1 MKKVYLFISLM
12 LSALAVGCNNSGTEE
27 QTPNLPNDQNK
38 VTVTVNATLPGDLTW
53 VAGQSVAING
63 LQSEAVTEEAA
74 GGVTYPFVT
83 SAVEAPIVVIAPYE
97 ILTGLNEVS
106 LPATQSYV
114 ADGFDR
120 EAYAMAGIAVE
131 ATPESEESSNKLVA
145 DVALSPVVGVVT
157 LPLTLDSA
165 TAANPVQIKSLSF
178 TALSG
183 AALNGSW
190 NTEAK
195 STTDEA
201 GVVTYDYE
209 LKGIQNSAT
218 TVLNCEEGVEINSSA
233 PTYFSLV
240 VPAGLYTG
248 GFEVVATDTQ
258 DHNFIL
264 TLSEDVAVERGANLE
279 LAASVFTVVE
289 KAPATLTVKIGEAG
303 INWAEGDAVVCN
315 NTLSTNTVDAAAA
328 GTQTAQFS
336 FDAVAYPYSV
346 FYPAEYYTTSGSLRL
361 HDEQLIVKNDVNRS
375 IMVMA
380 GYSTTNEVTL
390 NNLCGIVSV
399 PITNKYEGETIII
412 DKIEIASSEGD
423 PLAGKY
429 NINYR
434 TGALTSVAGKS
445 AVVLTTNKDEF
456 TIAPEETAT
465 VNFVVPKGII
475 RNGIILNIYS
485 SVGVVENHRIFPTG
499 VTVRGGETATADA
512 YTYEEVKIDAIRTA
526 EELIDFAKCV
536 NMGRYKKYVNA
547 EGKVVL
553 GNDIDMSTVL
563 PEAWIPIEGALDETG
578 ARIGFDGKFDGC
590 GFAIKN
596 WITNRGLFAL
606 NRGIVENVIIDENCL
621 YTSIYSTEGDK
632 NVGFVVENNASNGI
646 VSNCVNNG
654 NVVANDIS
662 CAGHRIGGVVGTSYG
677 TVLNCT
683 NNGNIDITS
692 SVVNNNHNIGG
703 VVGYANPNA
712 GGTEAL
718 HTEFL
723 VGCTNTGNVTVVFPC
738 LPKKACVGGV
748 LGSTQQASSTKA
760 VHLGTIKNCINKG
773 NVKYRFET
781 LSTGTYSNIGGVV
794 GYAQADIVGC
804 ENFGR
809 VESSTPTDQAYAGS
823 RAAAGGVVACNIFGI
838 SDCTNNGELYVEG
851 VWAAGT
857 SDAAAAGSQAGS
869 CFGGVAGCLG
879 VYNKNSADYPAVN
892 CNNNG
897 EVNLTVYGKT
907 GGGTAGYFSGVIGY
921 TTNAVTNCH
930 NNAKVNIK
938 TFLAAVN
945 AAGVVGYC
953 YNYNCENLTNN
964 AEVNIEVM
972 GITTK
977 DKTFY
982 LAGVVG
988 CASNITNC
996 HNNCATTVTLQP
1008 NSNAIKILYTGGV
1021 AGYANVL
1028 IKDCT
1033 LNAPYGLTTD
1043 EHAASLRCAGIVGQV
1058 KTASSTTSTVV
1069 NCNTTEKAS
1078 VSLVTKNK
1086 MANYVGGIIGN
1097 CNNGLEECTNKANV
1111 SVTFTEINTTT
1122 AKTYIS
1128 GVAGLQ
1134 KQIMKNCH
1142 NMGNISADLANSTS
1156 PLYVGSLIGHNNGAS
1171 AIVNGST
1178 NSGNITITNTASTD
1192 LQVGAL
1198 VGLHGNDA
1206 DVADDSTSTGTITVN
1221 GETL

>member
-83 SAVEAPIVVIAPYE
+83 SNVEAPIVVIAPYE

-131 ATPESEESSNKLVA
+131 ATPESEESANKLVA

-165 TAANPVQIKSLSF
+165 TAANPVLIKSLSF
-178 TALSG
+178 TALSN

-190 NTEAK
+190 NAEAK

-201 GVVTYDYE
+201 GVVTYDFE

-264 TLSEDVAVERGANLE
+264 TLSEDVAVERGVNLE

-336 FDAVAYPYSV
+336 FDAEAYPSSV

-445 AVVLTTNKDEF
+445 AIVLNPNEGEF

-536 NMGRYKKYVNA
+536 NMGRYKKYVNEA
-547 EGKVVL
+547 GKVVL
-553 GNDIDMSTVL
+553 GNDIDMSAVT
-563 PEAWIPIEGALDETG
+563 PDTWIPIEGPVDPADVNG
-578 ARIGFDGKFDGC
+578 VARLGFDGIFDGC

-596 WITNRGLFAL
+596 WTTTRGLFAI
-606 NRGIVENVIIDENCL
+606 NKGTVENLIIDENCV
-621 YTSIYSTEGDK
+621 YTSVFNTTGDK
-632 NVGFVVENNASNGI
+632 SVGLIVESNSSSGV

-654 NVVANDIS
+654 RVIVNDLQ
-662 CAGHRIGGVVGTSYG
+662 CAGHRIAGVVGTSYG
-677 TVLNCT
+677 TVRNCT
-683 NNGNIDITS
+683 NNGSIEVTS
-692 SVVNNNHNIGG
+692 PVVNNNQNIGG

-712 GGTEAL
+712 GGVEGL
-718 HTEFL
+718 HTDFI
-723 VGCTNTGNVTVVFPC
+723 VDCTNTGSVTVVFPC
-738 LPKKACVGGV
+738 LP
-748 LGSTQQASSTKA
+748 
-760 VHLGTIKNCINKG
+760 
-773 NVKYRFET
+773 
-781 LSTGTYSNIGGVV
+781 
-794 GYAQADIVGC
+794 
-804 ENFGR
+804 
-809 VESSTPTDQAYAGS
+809 
-823 RAAAGGVVACNIFGI
+823 
-838 SDCTNNGELYVEG
+838 
-851 VWAAGT
+851 
-857 SDAAAAGSQAGS
+857 
-869 CFGGVAGCLG
+869 
-879 VYNKNSADYPAVN
+879 
-892 CNNNG
+892 
-897 EVNLTVYGKT
+897 
-907 GGGTAGYFSGVIGY
+907 
-921 TTNAVTNCH
+921 
-930 NNAKVNIK
+930 
-938 TFLAAVN
+938 
-945 AAGVVGYC
+945 
-953 YNYNCENLTNN
+953 
-964 AEVNIEVM
+964 
-972 GITTK
+972 
-977 DKTFY
+977 
-982 LAGVVG
+982 
-988 CASNITNC
+988 
-996 HNNCATTVTLQP
+996 
-1008 NSNAIKILYTGGV
+1008 
-1021 AGYANVL
+1021 
-1028 IKDCT
+1028 
-1033 LNAPYGLTTD
+1033 
-1043 EHAASLRCAGIVGQV
+1043 
-1058 KTASSTTSTVV
+1058 
-1069 NCNTTEKAS
+1069 
-1078 VSLVTKNK
+1078 
-1086 MANYVGGIIGN
+1086 
-1097 CNNGLEECTNKANV
+1097 
-1111 SVTFTEINTTT
+1111 
-1122 AKTYIS
+1122 
-1128 GVAGLQ
+1128 
-1134 KQIMKNCH
+1134 
-1142 NMGNISADLANSTS
+1142 
-1156 PLYVGSLIGHNNGAS
+1156 
-1171 AIVNGST
+1171 
-1178 NSGNITITNTASTD
+1178 
-1192 LQVGAL
+1192 
-1198 VGLHGNDA
+1198 
-1206 DVADDSTSTGTITVN
+1206 
-1221 GETL
+1221 